1 MTGPIGY
8 YSLMD
13 ITKTSYN
20 LEVIGGLDITISNKI
35 INVYNIPIVI
45 NYGNCD
51 VI

>member
-1 MTGPIGY
+1 MNITDPIGY
-8 YSLMD
+8 YSLKD
-13 ITKTSYN
+13 ISLK
-20 LEVIGGLDITISNKI
+20 NKI